1 MIRTKARW
9 RLAIALT
16 VLNLG
21 FIWINS
27 LLPRE
32 VSASLSQSV
41 RLFLK
46 ELLHT
51 GGGSTAGGTVG
62 GSETVEA
69 VRQQVVVI
77 RKTAHML
84 EFAGLG
90 ICLRWIG
97 GMVWRKNWKAYAL
110 PVLGGF
116 LVGCVDETIQCF
128 VPGRAPAFL
137 DVGIDTA
144 GVLLGVIF
152 LSAANF
158 LIHLEENKHEK
169 NRCTCSCAGDGGD
182 PDSGLREEE
191 R

>member
-27 LLPRE
+27 LLPSD
-32 VSASLSQSV
+32 VSASLSRAV

-46 ELLHT
+46 ELFQS
-51 GGGSTAGGTVG
+51 GSAGGGTVG
-62 GSETVEA
+62 GGETVEV
-69 VRQQVVVI
+69 VRQQTRII
-77 RKTAHML
+77 RKIAHML

-116 LVGCVDETIQCF
+116 LAGCVDETIQCF